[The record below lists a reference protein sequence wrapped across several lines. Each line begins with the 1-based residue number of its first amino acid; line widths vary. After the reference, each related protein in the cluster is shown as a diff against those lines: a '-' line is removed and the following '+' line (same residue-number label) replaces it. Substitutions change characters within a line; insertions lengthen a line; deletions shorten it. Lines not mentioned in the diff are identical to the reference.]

1 MSKKCGLRE
10 PVRKASPRFSL
21 QPVSHKQAAALCRQR
36 RTCAL
41 RSGSNES
48 GGSVTSTY
56 TSYRLI
62 SQDIGK
68 SLERVS
74 KQPDVARETEY
85 YRAKIGDVK
94 SIDDFMADTRLYNYA
109 LKAHGL
115 EDMAYAKAFIRKVLT
130 EGATD
135 KNAFANKLSDSRYT
149 DFAKSLNFADL
160 GAAATSVDAAQSGVI
175 TKYTRQT
182 LEQEAGDDNN
192 GVRLALYFERKAPT
206 IKSGL
211 DFLADDALAQVF
223 RTAYN
228 LPDEFAGADVEKQ
241 AALIEKTI
249 DVKDLQDPE
258 KVGKLLERF
267 TIMWEMQNPS
277 TTYDPLAVFGSSSGY
292 GISADL
298 LISINSLKLGG
309 K

>member
-1 MSKKCGLRE
+1 ML
-10 PVRKASPRFSL
+10 L
-21 QPVSHKQAAALCRQR
+21 QQSVSHKQAAAICRQR

-130 EGATD
+130 EGTSD
-135 KNAFANKLSDSRYT
+135 KNAFANKLSDNRYA
-149 DFAKSLNFADL
+149 DLAKSLNFAEL
-160 GAAATSVDAAQSGVI
+160 GKAATATEAAQSGTI
-175 TKYTRQT
+175 EKYTRQT
-182 LEQEAGDDNN
+182 LEQTAGDDNN

-206 IKSGL
+206 IKSGM

-223 RTAYN
+223 RTAFN
-228 LPDEFAGADVEKQ
+228 LPDEFAAASVEKQ
-241 AALIEKTI
+241 AALIEKSI
-249 DVKDLQDPE
+249 KIKDLQDPE

-292 GISADL
+292 GISPDL

>member
-1 MSKKCGLRE
+1 M
-10 PVRKASPRFSL
+10 
-21 QPVSHKQAAALCRQR
+21 
-36 RTCAL
+36 
-41 RSGSNES
+41 
-48 GGSVTSTY
+48 TSTY

-85 YRAKIGDVK
+85 YRSKIGDVK

-130 EGATD
+130 EGTTSKD
-135 KNAFANKLSDSRYT
+135 AFANKLSDSRYA
-149 DFAKSLNFADL
+149 DLAKSLDFVSF
-160 GAAATSVDAAQSGVI
+160 GAATTATEAAQSGVI
-175 TKYTRQT
+175 SKYTRQT

-192 GVRLALYFERKAPT
+192 GVRLALYFERMAPN

-228 LPDEFAGADVEKQ
+228 LPDEFAAADVEKQ

-249 DVKDLQDPE
+249 NIKDLQDPE

-267 TIMWEMQNPS
+267 TVMWEMQIPRRP
-277 TTYDPLAVFGSSSGY
+277 TIPLPF
-292 GISADL
+292 SAPPAATAFPL
-298 LISINSLKLGG
+298 TC
-309 K
+309 